1 MLRTRLFLNLIPF
14 VVILLAVGAYA
25 IILFSRLTKKVE
37 VTVMENYRSAI
48 AVRDLNGTLGRIE
61 LGLHFAIEG
70 DKISASALFDEN
82 ARLAQTSLALLVTNK
97 HLFTET
103 GLIVQL

>member
-25 IILFSRLTKKVE
+25 IILFSRLTKNVE
-37 VTVMENYRSAI
+37 VTVLENYRSAI
-48 AVRDLNGTLGRIE
+48 AARDLNGALGRIE

-82 ARLAQTSLALLVTNK
+82 ARLAQTSLAFSRSEEHTSELQS
-97 HLFTET
+97 HS
-103 GLIVQL
+103 

>member
-48 AVRDLNGTLGRIE
+48 AVRDLKDASTGRVP
-61 LGLHFAIEG
+61 LHFG
-70 DKISASALFDEN
+70 
-82 ARLAQTSLALLVTNK
+82 
-97 HLFTET
+97 
-103 GLIVQL
+103 